1 MKSKRTN
8 IGFIGA
14 GNMASALIAGLIGDG
29 FNNSHIFASSPED
42 DHLERLNK
50 EFLVNVTPKNK
61 EFFI

>member
-42 DHLERLNK
+42 DHLESCLLYTSPSPRD
-50 EFLVNVTPKNK
+50 
-61 EFFI
+61 